1 MTIMIN
7 HLNLKMM
14 KLQILK
20 EDFVQI
26 LMKRINNFIKLK
38 MAIQSIIIE
47 RVLLWKLINVTIMQN
62 IHHVVQMNQ
71 YRSY

>member
-1 MTIMIN
+1 MIN